1 MRHENH
7 CHRNFILSSGCQLC
21 SLRLRE
27 AHEHYFPRV
36 HVCVN
41 VGGKLF
47 SFHLIWHEIK
57 HSVSPLPKSLE
68 ALELLTNVIE
78 GSLCTG
84 SVKKTA

>member
-1 MRHENH
+1 M
-7 CHRNFILSSGCQLC
+7 
-21 SLRLRE
+21 
-27 AHEHYFPRV
+27 
-36 HVCVN
+36 N